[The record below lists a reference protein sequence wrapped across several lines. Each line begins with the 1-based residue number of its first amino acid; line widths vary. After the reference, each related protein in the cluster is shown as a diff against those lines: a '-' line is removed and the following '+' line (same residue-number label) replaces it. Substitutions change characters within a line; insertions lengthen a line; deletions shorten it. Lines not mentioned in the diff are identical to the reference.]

1 MNGGGPSFPNPA
13 NGSPPIVSQESVPKS
28 KQSIATCTSC
38 QGGDLR
44 RRRRTFWEKP
54 IYTAV
59 YKCMSCG
66 RSWRIVR
73 PTVASTWMG
82 RKLRYAYDRC
92 LQRARHWRP
101 PTPDRNAQTIPW
113 VSRCVDLLREGI
125 LELETQLARLRAKT
139 QSGVHSEDR
148 RSENSCTS
156 QRIATEPAVVRPT
169 QDGMPGTPPKDNR
182 FPQNLMNSK
191 S

>member
-1 MNGGGPSFPNPA
+1 VNGGGPSFPNPA

-38 QGGDLR
+38 QGRDLR
-44 RRRRTFWEKP
+44 RRHRTFWEKP
-54 IYTAV
+54 IYAGV
-59 YKCMSCG
+59 YRCMSCG

-92 LQRARHWRP
+92 LQRARQWRP

-113 VSRCVDLLREGI
+113 VSRDLLPEGI
-125 LELETQLARLRAKT
+125 LELETQLARLRAKA

-156 QRIATEPAVVRPT
+156 HPT
-169 QDGMPGTPPKDNR
+169 QDGMPGAPPEDNR